1 MMKLTR
7 PAAFTRARASRVPFP
22 ALAGALAAGASRGLS
37 LILPLAV
44 ALGLGGVPL
53 PANAQVELSMSAW
66 VPASHMLV
74 RDGML
79 PWAKEVERVTEGRV
93 KIKLLP
99 KPVTNGTNHFDAV
112 RDGLADVAF
121 VSHAYTPS
129 RFQLVRV
136 GVLPFAGDNAE
147 VNSVALWRI
156 YSKHFLKQDEHK
168 GVKLLTIY
176 THGPGIFWN
185 AKKPIKAVDDFAGLK
200 IRVGG
205 GIAADVANAL
215 GVNTI
220 SKPAP
225 ESYEL
230 LSSGVV
236 DGVMFPAESIVS
248 FKLDKL
254 VKYAT
259 QFPGGL
265 YSDSHSVIMNPD
277 RWNKISKADQAAIE
291 SISAEPFSRNVGKA
305 WDSNAGAG
313 FDAFKAAGGQVVP
326 ADDTLVKAVAE
337 KTARFE
343 QEWVKLVDEKGLD
356 GKAILA
362 EYRAEVKK
370 LTEGK

>member
-1 MMKLTR
+1 MRSWKR
-7 PAAFTRARASRVPFP
+7 AALLPVGMC
-22 ALAGALAAGASRGLS
+22 LVGLGLAAAPFAAS
-37 LILPLAV
+37 
-44 ALGLGGVPL
+44 
-53 PANAQVELSMSAW
+53 AQVELSMSAW
-66 VPASHMLV
+66 VPPSHMLV
-74 RDGML
+74 KDGMM
-79 PWAKEVERVTEGRV
+79 PWMKEVERVTEGRV
-93 KIKLLP
+93 KVKLLP
-99 KPVTNGTNHFDAV
+99 KPVTNAINHFDAV

-121 VSHAYTPS
+121 VSHAYTPA

-136 GVLPFAGDNAE
+136 GVLPFSGDNAE

-185 AKKPIKAVDDFAGLK
+185 AKKPIKTVDDFAGLK

-230 LSSGVV
+230 LSTGVV
-236 DGVMFPAESIVS
+236 DGVMFPGESIVS

-254 VKYAT
+254 LKYAT

-265 YSDSHSVIMNPD
+265 YSDSHSVIMNTD

-291 SISAEPFSRNVGKA
+291 KISNEAFSRSVGKA
-305 WDSNAGAG
+305 WDDNAGAG
-313 FDAFKAAGGQVVP
+313 FAAFKAGGGEVVP
-326 ADDTLVKAVAE
+326 ADDALVKAVAQ
-337 KTARFE
+337 KTAHFE
-343 QEWVKLVDEKGLD
+343 QEWIKLVDGKGLD

-370 LTEGK
+370 LTAGQ

>member
-1 MMKLTR
+1 MKR
-7 PAAFTRARASRVPFP
+7 WISAAVVP
-22 ALAGALAAGASRGLS
+22 LGMS
-37 LILPLAV
+37 LV
-44 ALGLGGVPL
+44 GLGFGVAPL
-53 PANAQVELSMSAW
+53 PAQAQVELSMSAW

-74 RDGML
+74 RDGMV
-79 PWAKEVERVTEGRV
+79 PWMKEVERVTQGRV

-99 KPVTNGTNHFDAV
+99 KPVTNAVNHFDAV

-121 VSHAYTPS
+121 VSHAYTPA
-129 RFQLVRV
+129 RFRLVTV
-136 GVLPFAGDNAE
+136 GVLPFSGDNAE

-156 YSKHFLKQDEHK
+156 YSKHFLKEDEHK

-185 AKKPIKAVDDFAGLK
+185 ARHPIKAIGDFAGLK

-236 DGVMFPAESIVS
+236 DGVMFPGESIVS

-265 YSDSHSVIMNPD
+265 YSDSHSVIMNTD
-277 RWNKISKADQAAIE
+277 RWNKISKADQVAIN
-291 SISAEPFSRNVGKA
+291 SISNEVFSRNVGKA
-305 WDSNAGAG
+305 WDNNAGAG
-313 FDAFKAAGGQVVP
+313 FAAFKAAGGEVVP
-326 ADDTLVKAVAE
+326 ASDALVKAVAE
-337 KTARFE
+337 RTAKFE
-343 QEWVKLVDEKGLD
+343 QEWLKLVNDKGMD

-370 LTEGK
+370 LTAGK

>member
-1 MMKLTR
+1 MR
-7 PAAFTRARASRVPFP
+7 SWTRAALLP
-22 ALAGALAAGASRGLS
+22 AGLC
-37 LILPLAV
+37 LV
-44 ALGLGGVPL
+44 GLGLGVAPL
-53 PANAQVELSMSAW
+53 PASAQVELSMSAW
-66 VPASHMLV
+66 VPPSHMLV
-74 RDGML
+74 KDGMM
-79 PWAKEVERVTEGRV
+79 PWMKEVERVTDGRV
-93 KIKLLP
+93 KVKLLP
-99 KPVTNGTNHFDAV
+99 KPVTNPINHFDAV

-121 VSHAYTPS
+121 VSHAYTPA

-136 GVLPFAGDNAE
+136 GVLPFSGDNAE

-185 AKKPIKAVDDFAGLK
+185 AKKPIKTIDDFAGLK

-230 LSSGVV
+230 LSTGVV
-236 DGVMFPAESIVS
+236 DGVMFPGESIVS

-254 VKYAT
+254 LKYAT

-265 YSDSHSVIMNPD
+265 YSDSHSVIMNLD
-277 RWNKISKADQAAIE
+277 RWNKISKADQEAIE
-291 SISAEPFSRNVGKA
+291 KISKEAFSRNVGKA
-305 WDSNAGAG
+305 WDDNAGAG
-313 FDAFKAAGGQVVP
+313 FAAFKAGGGEVVP
-326 ADDTLVKAVAE
+326 ADDALVKAVAQ
-337 KTARFE
+337 KTAHFE
-343 QEWVKLVDEKGLD
+343 QEWIKMVDSKGMD

-370 LTEGK
+370 LSGGK

>member
-1 MMKLTR
+1 MRGWISAALS
-7 PAAFTRARASRVPFP
+7 PAVV
-22 ALAGALAAGASRGLS
+22 ALLGVGLS
-37 LILPLAV
+37 AV
-44 ALGLGGVPL
+44 AL
-53 PANAQVELSMSAW
+53 PARAQVELSMSAW
-66 VPASHMLV
+66 VPPSHMLV
-74 RDGML
+74 KDGMV
-79 PWAKEVERVTEGRV
+79 PWMKDVERVTEGRV
-93 KIKLLP
+93 KVKLLP
-99 KPVTNGTNHFDAV
+99 KPVTNAINHFDAV

-121 VSHAYTPS
+121 VSHAYTPA
-129 RFQLVRV
+129 RFQMVRV
-136 GVLPFAGDNAE
+136 GVLPFSGDNAE

-168 GVKLLTIY
+168 GVKLLTMY

-185 AKKPIKAVDDFAGLK
+185 ARKPIKTVDDFAGLK

-236 DGVMFPAESIVS
+236 DGVMFPGESIVS

-265 YSDSHSVIMNPD
+265 YSDSHSVIMNLD
-277 RWNKISKADQAAIE
+277 RWNKISKADQEAIDKVSNE
-291 SISAEPFSRNVGKA
+291 VFARNVGKA
-305 WDSNAGAG
+305 WDNNAGAG
-313 FDAFKAAGGQVVP
+313 FDAFKAAGGEVIP
-326 ADDTLVKAVAE
+326 ADAALVKAVGD
-337 KTARFE
+337 KTAHFE
-343 QEWVKLVDEKGLD
+343 QDWVKMVDGKGLD
-356 GKAILA
+356 GKAILS
-362 EYRAEVKK
+362 EYRAEVKT
-370 LTEGK
+370 LSEGK

>member
-1 MMKLTR
+1 MAMTR
-7 PAAFTRARASRVPFP
+7 TVFGRVGAAVFGAGL
-22 ALAGALAAGASRGLS
+22 LAGSGLAQ
-37 LILPLAV
+37 
-44 ALGLGGVPL
+44 
-53 PANAQVELSMSAW
+53 AQVELSMSAW
-66 VPASHMLV
+66 VPPSHMLV
-74 RDGML
+74 RDGMM
-79 PWAKEVERVTEGRV
+79 PWMQEVEKVTQGRV

-99 KPVTNGTNHFDAV
+99 KPVTNPVNHFDAV

-121 VSHAYTPS
+121 ISHSYTPA
-129 RFQLVRV
+129 RFPTTRI

-156 YSKHFLKQDEHK
+156 YSKHFMKLDEHK

-185 AKKPIKAVDDFAGLK
+185 ARKPIRTVEDFAGLK

-236 DGVMFPAESIVS
+236 DGVMFPGESVVS

-265 YSDSHSVIMNPD
+265 YSDSHAVIMNPD
-277 RWNKISKADQAAIE
+277 RWNKLSKADQDAITA
-291 SISAEPFSRNVGKA
+291 ISGEAFSRNVGKA
-305 WDSNAGAG
+305 WDKNAGAG
-313 FDAFKAAGGQVVP
+313 FDAFKAAGGQVIP
-326 ADDTLVKAVAE
+326 ADAGLVKAVAE
-337 KTARFE
+337 KTGKFE
-343 QEWVKLVDEKGLD
+343 QEWVKSVTDKGFD
-356 GKAILA
+356 GKAIVA
-362 EYRAEVKK
+362 EYREELKRIAA
-370 LTEGK
+370 GK

>member
-1 MMKLTR
+1 MR
-7 PAAFTRARASRVPFP
+7 SWTRA
-22 ALAGALAAGASRGLS
+22 ALLPVGLC
-37 LILPLAV
+37 LV
-44 ALGLGGVPL
+44 GLGLGAAPL
-53 PANAQVELSMSAW
+53 PASAQVELSMSAW
-66 VPASHMLV
+66 VPPSHMLV
-74 RDGML
+74 KDGMM
-79 PWAKEVERVTEGRV
+79 PWMKEVERVTEGRV
-93 KIKLLP
+93 KVKLLP
-99 KPVTNGTNHFDAV
+99 KPVTNPINHFDAV

-121 VSHAYTPS
+121 VSHAYTPA

-136 GVLPFAGDNAE
+136 GVLPFSGDNAE

-185 AKKPIKAVDDFAGLK
+185 AKRPIKTVDDFAGLK

-230 LSSGVV
+230 LSTGVV
-236 DGVMFPAESIVS
+236 DGVMFPGESIVS

-254 VKYAT
+254 LKYAT

-265 YSDSHSVIMNPD
+265 YSDSHSVIMNVD

-291 SISAEPFSRNVGKA
+291 KISNEAFSRGVGKA
-305 WDSNAGAG
+305 WDDNAGAG
-313 FDAFKAAGGQVVP
+313 FAAFKAGGGEVVP
-326 ADDTLVKAVAE
+326 ADDALVKSVAQ
-337 KTARFE
+337 KTAHFE
-343 QEWVKLVDEKGLD
+343 QEWVKMVDSKGLD

-370 LTEGK
+370 LSGGK

>member
-1 MMKLTR
+1 MRTWTR
-7 PAAFTRARASRVPFP
+7 AAFLPV
-22 ALAGALAAGASRGLS
+22 GLC
-37 LILPLAV
+37 LV
-44 ALGLGGVPL
+44 GLGLGLAPL
-53 PANAQVELSMSAW
+53 PASAQVELSMSAW
-66 VPASHMLV
+66 VPPSHMLV
-74 RDGML
+74 KDGMV
-79 PWAKEVERVTEGRV
+79 PWMKEVERVTEGRV
-93 KIKLLP
+93 KVKLLP
-99 KPVTNGTNHFDAV
+99 KPVTNAINHFDAV

-121 VSHAYTPS
+121 VSHAYTPA
-129 RFQLVRV
+129 RFQFVRV
-136 GVLPFAGDNAE
+136 GVLPFSGDNAE

-156 YSKHFLKQDEHK
+156 YSKYFLKQDEHK

-185 AKKPIKAVDDFAGLK
+185 AKRPIKTIDDFAGLK

-230 LSSGVV
+230 LSTGVV
-236 DGVMFPAESIVS
+236 DGVMFPGESIVS

-277 RWNKISKADQAAIE
+277 RWKEISKADQAAIE
-291 SISAEPFSRNVGKA
+291 KISNEAFSRNVG
-305 WDSNAGAG
+305 
-313 FDAFKAAGGQVVP
+313 
-326 ADDTLVKAVAE
+326 
-337 KTARFE
+337 
-343 QEWVKLVDEKGLD
+343 
-356 GKAILA
+356 
-362 EYRAEVKK
+362 
-370 LTEGK
+370 

>member
-1 MMKLTR
+1 MR
-7 PAAFTRARASRVPFP
+7 SWTRAALLP
-22 ALAGALAAGASRGLS
+22 AGLC
-37 LILPLAV
+37 LV
-44 ALGLGGVPL
+44 VLGLGVAPL
-53 PANAQVELSMSAW
+53 PASAQVELSMSAW
-66 VPASHMLV
+66 VPPSHMLV
-74 RDGML
+74 KDGMM
-79 PWAKEVERVTEGRV
+79 PWMKEVERVTDGRV
-93 KIKLLP
+93 KVKLLP
-99 KPVTNGTNHFDAV
+99 KPVTNPINHFDAV

-121 VSHAYTPS
+121 VSHAYTPA

-136 GVLPFAGDNAE
+136 GVLPFSGDNAE
-147 VNSVALWRI
+147 VNSIALWRI

-185 AKKPIKAVDDFAGLK
+185 AKKPIKTIDDFAGLK

-230 LSSGVV
+230 LSTGVV
-236 DGVMFPAESIVS
+236 DGVMFPGESIVS

-254 VKYAT
+254 LKYAT

-265 YSDSHSVIMNPD
+265 YSDSHSVIMNLD
-277 RWNKISKADQAAIE
+277 RWNKISKADQEAIE
-291 SISAEPFSRNVGKA
+291 KISKEAFSRNVGKA
-305 WDSNAGAG
+305 WDDNAGAG
-313 FDAFKAAGGQVVP
+313 FAAFKAGGGEVVP
-326 ADDTLVKAVAE
+326 ADDALVKAVAQ
-337 KTARFE
+337 KTAHFE
-343 QEWVKLVDEKGLD
+343 QEWIKLVDAKGLD

-370 LTEGK
+370 LSGGK

>member
-1 MMKLTR
+1 MR
-7 PAAFTRARASRVPFP
+7 SWTRAALLP
-22 ALAGALAAGASRGLS
+22 AGLC
-37 LILPLAV
+37 L
-44 ALGLGGVPL
+44 LGLGLGAAPL
-53 PANAQVELSMSAW
+53 PASAQVELSMSAW
-66 VPASHMLV
+66 VPPSHMLV
-74 RDGML
+74 KDGMM
-79 PWAKEVERVTEGRV
+79 PWMKEVERVTEGRV
-93 KIKLLP
+93 KVKLLP
-99 KPVTNGTNHFDAV
+99 KPVTNPINHFDAV

-121 VSHAYTPS
+121 VSHAYTPA

-136 GVLPFAGDNAE
+136 GVLPFSGDNAE

-185 AKKPIKAVDDFAGLK
+185 AKRPIKTVDDFAGLK

-230 LSSGVV
+230 LSTGVV
-236 DGVMFPAESIVS
+236 DGVMFPGESIVS

-254 VKYAT
+254 LKYAT

-265 YSDSHSVIMNPD
+265 YSDSHSVIMNVD

-291 SISAEPFSRNVGKA
+291 KISNEAFSRSVGKA
-305 WDSNAGAG
+305 WDDNAGAG
-313 FDAFKAAGGQVVP
+313 FAAFKAGGGEIVP
-326 ADDTLVKAVAE
+326 ADDSLVKAVAQ
-337 KTARFE
+337 KTAHFE
-343 QEWVKLVDEKGLD
+343 QEWIKMVDSKGLD

-370 LTEGK
+370 LSGGK

>member
-1 MMKLTR
+1 MTR
-7 PAAFTRARASRVPFP
+7 WISAAMPP
-22 ALAGALAAGASRGLS
+22 LAAGL
-37 LILPLAV
+37 
-44 ALGLGGVPL
+44 LGLGVALTSL
-53 PANAQVELSMSAW
+53 PAQAQVELSMSAW

-74 RDGML
+74 RDGMM
-79 PWAKEVERVTEGRV
+79 PWMQEVERVTEGRV

-99 KPVTNGTNHFDAV
+99 KPVTNAVNHFDAV

-121 VSHAYTPS
+121 ISHAYTPA
-129 RFQLVRV
+129 RFRLVTV
-136 GVLPFAGDNAE
+136 GVLPFSGDSAE
-147 VNSVALWRI
+147 ANSVAFWRI
-156 YSKHFLKQDEHK
+156 YSKYFLKEDEHK
-168 GVKLLTIY
+168 GVKLLTLY

-185 AKKPIKAVDDFAGLK
+185 AKHPIKTIDDFSGLK

-215 GVNTI
+215 GVNAI

-236 DGVMFPAESIVS
+236 DGVMFPGESILS

-259 QFPGGL
+259 EFPGGL
-265 YSDSHSVIMNPD
+265 YSDSHSVIMNTD
-277 RWNKISKADQAAIE
+277 RWNKITKADQEAITSVSNE
-291 SISAEPFSRNVGKA
+291 VFSRNVGKA
-305 WDSNAGAG
+305 WDNNAGAG
-313 FDAFKAAGGQVVP
+313 FAAFKAAGGEVVP
-326 ADDTLVKAVAE
+326 ADDKLVKAVADR
-337 KTARFE
+337 TAKFE
-343 QEWVKLVDEKGLD
+343 QEWIKRVDDKGMD

-370 LTEGK
+370 LSGGK

>member
-1 MMKLTR
+1 MR
-7 PAAFTRARASRVPFP
+7 SWTRAALMP
-22 ALAGALAAGASRGLS
+22 AGLC
-37 LILPLAV
+37 L
-44 ALGLGGVPL
+44 LGLGLGAAPL
-53 PANAQVELSMSAW
+53 PASAQVELSMSAW
-66 VPASHMLV
+66 VPPSHMLV
-74 RDGML
+74 KDGMM
-79 PWAKEVERVTEGRV
+79 PWMKEVERVTEGRV
-93 KIKLLP
+93 KVKLLP
-99 KPVTNGTNHFDAV
+99 KPVTNPINHFDAV

-121 VSHAYTPS
+121 VSHAYTPA

-136 GVLPFAGDNAE
+136 GVLPFSGDNAE

-185 AKKPIKAVDDFAGLK
+185 AKRPIKTVDDFAGLK

-230 LSSGVV
+230 LSTGVV
-236 DGVMFPAESIVS
+236 DGVMFPGESIVS

-254 VKYAT
+254 LKYAT

-265 YSDSHSVIMNPD
+265 YSDSHSVIMNVD

-291 SISAEPFSRNVGKA
+291 KISNEAFSRSVGKA
-305 WDSNAGAG
+305 WDDNAGAG
-313 FDAFKAAGGQVVP
+313 FAAFKAGGGEIVP
-326 ADDTLVKAVAE
+326 ADDALVKAVAQ
-337 KTARFE
+337 KTAHFE
-343 QEWVKLVDEKGLD
+343 QEWIKMVDSKGLD

-370 LTEGK
+370 LSGGK